1 MENLKKGSMVLS
13 LVSGILE
20 VVVAFVFYWVVYGII
35 KTNNLNDLSLPM
47 VVLMCGLLGG
57 VLAIVASFFVRST
70 KIVGAILVIVASLLL
85 IFATIYLII
94 RSSGSSAIIDS
105 VMIILPFFVVPNAL
119 CFAAGVLGLVGGLAK
134 HK

>member
-35 KTNNLNDLSLPM
+35 KANNLNDLSLPM